1 MIRNRYQ
8 IQRDERSVATALS
21 HVLSIAIT
29 TLLILALVASATG
42 FLDTHKQRAASD
54 ELRTIGNRL
63 AGELASADGVG
74 RNGQNVTVTTRYPD
88 TVAGSTYSVALR
100 NGTSACGALSNST
113 TFTCLELETS
123 RSGASEIVPV
133 HNETN
138 LGLEAAANGRFVIT
152 SSGGSGSSQADPR
165 GLELSPRVGIGKEV
179 GSSARVSTG
188 PSIAQKPIPD
198 FVVNPGIPQ
207 TNSDVEFDGTLSQDP
222 DDSITTYE
230 WDVDG
235 DGNFETT
242 GPKPTWNYSNAGE
255 KTVTLRVTDQSGLS
269 ASKDKAIHVAG
280 LEYNGDIQTTASGDG
295 VTFTVTNEHFQPI
308 HLKRVLIDPE
318 NPDLD
323 VLSEDIP
330 QTDCYFGGW
339 ICTEE
344 PSTPTPSEIEIQ
356 NTTSGSVD
364 GWVDWDSSSSQLSI
378 PEGGVIVV
386 IDEDGSDNGG
396 IVTLGPDETAR
407 VTFQEFT
414 SGPSPSG
421 ETFTF
426 GLRYEVGSTVNSNA
440 FNTTAP

>member
-1 MIRNRYQ
+1 MIRNRYE

-222 DDSITTYE
+222 DDSIATYE

-280 LEYNGDIQTTASGDG
+280 LEYNEDIQTTASGDG

-308 HLKRVLIDPE
+308 HLERILIDPE
-318 NPDLD
+318 DPNLD
-323 VLSEDIP
+323 RLSENEP
-330 QTDCYFGGW
+330 NNCYWFGCVEDG
-339 ICTEE
+339 
-344 PSTPTPSEIEIQ
+344 STATPSEVEVR
-356 NTTSGSVD
+356 NMSTGSVD
-364 GWVDWDSSSSQLSI
+364 GFVDWEAHSSQLSI

-386 IDEDGSDNGG
+386 LDEDGDANGDT
-396 IVTLGPDETAR
+396 VTLGPDDTAR
-407 VTFQEFT
+407 VTLKEFT
-414 SGPSPSG
+414 IGPSPSG

-426 GLRYEVGSTVNSNA
+426 GLRYEVGSTVGSNA
-440 FNTTAP
+440 FNVTAP